1 MILRSIVQWTL
12 LASFACLVAACDGR
26 PKTAPGPDSNTGSD
40 ASVVPWSDG
49 KSAIAITC
57 SRPGGCQQR
66 AQAMC
71 PSGYTTLKSVNMPVA
86 GGNAIMMPDSGISAT
101 IRCSG

>member
-1 MILRSIVQWTL
+1 MKLQSTIRWTL
-12 LASFACLVAACDGR
+12 LAGFACLVVACSGEA
-26 PKTAPGPDSNTGSD
+26 KTAPGPDPNTGSD
-40 ASVVPWSDG
+40 ASVVPWNDG

-57 SRPGGCQQR
+57 ERPGGCQQR

-71 PSGYTTLKSVNMPVA
+71 PKGYATLKSVNMPVS
-86 GGNAIMMPDSGISAT
+86 GGNAIFLPDHGISAT

>member
-1 MILRSIVQWTL
+1 MNMRSTMRWTVI
-12 LASFACLVAACDGR
+12 AAIACMAVACGGE
-26 PKTAPGPDSNTGSD
+26 PKKVPGPDPNTDSD

-57 SRPGGCQQR
+57 KRPGGCQQR

-71 PSGYTTLKSVNMPVA
+71 PSGYTTLKSTNMPVS
-86 GGNAIMMPDSGISAT
+86 GGNAIFMPDSGISAT
-101 IRCSG
+101 VRCS